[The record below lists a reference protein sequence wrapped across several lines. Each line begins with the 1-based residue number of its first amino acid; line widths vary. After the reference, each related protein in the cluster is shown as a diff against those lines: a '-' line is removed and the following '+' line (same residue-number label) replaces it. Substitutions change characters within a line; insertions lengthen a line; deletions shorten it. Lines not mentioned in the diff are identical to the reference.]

1 MKLPAR
7 DRAHVPERKL
17 IGYLLSLSHPVGGP
31 KARFFRRHGF
41 DDSRADLLREE
52 FLGIA
57 KRADVTGTEE
67 TAYGTKYILD
77 GSVTTPRGENVAVR
91 TVWMIEDRGPE
102 APRFVTAYPV

>member
-7 DRAHVPERKL
+7 NRARVPERKL
-17 IGYLLSLSHPVGGP
+17 TGYLLSLSHPVGGP

-52 FLGIA
+52 FLDIA

-67 TAYGTKYILD
+67 TAYGTKYVLD
-77 GSVTTPRGENVAVR
+77 GSVTTPRGEKVAVR
-91 TVWMIEDRGPE
+91 TVWMIEDHGPE